1 MYSLLEKYAPK
12 LHKYFEMRKKNAQ
25 KVTKSIKNDD
35 FIVILTLKWE
45 PIVCFFHLIKITIS
59 YNYEIFYLFFLVIR
73 RIMLIFAADFHNS
86 ITK

>member
-12 LHKYFEMRKKNAQ
+12 LHKYFEMRKKNAK

-35 FIVILTLKWE
+35 FIVILTQIRGS
-45 PIVCFFHLIKITIS
+45 IVRFSHLIKITIS
-59 YNYEIFYLFFLVIR
+59 YNYVFFYSFFLVIR